1 MKAIQFAIASIVD
14 SNTGFGLPI
23 GSSQIDY
30 AAAEADS
37 RRIRSRKFVNYLQ
50 RIRSGITAARYV
62 LRKRRELKRGLRQLS
77 NLNDRLLDDVG
88 FTRGDIIAAQSGL
101 LDQAQLERLRI
112 GNRDKKRIPQ
122 SRVFTADRHSNLR
135 DAANEAVFAKAR
147 CA

>member
-1 MKAIQFAIASIVD
+1 MKALQFAIASIVD
-14 SNTGFGLPI
+14 SNTGFGLPS
-23 GSSQIDY
+23 GSARIDY

-77 NLNDRLLDDVG
+77 KLDDRMLEDVG
-88 FTRGDIIAAQSGL
+88 FTRGDILAAQSGL
-101 LDQAQLERLRI
+101 MDQAELERQRI

-122 SRVFTADRHSNLR
+122 SRVFTADPHSELR
-135 DAANEAVFAKAR
+135 NAVNEAVFAKAR